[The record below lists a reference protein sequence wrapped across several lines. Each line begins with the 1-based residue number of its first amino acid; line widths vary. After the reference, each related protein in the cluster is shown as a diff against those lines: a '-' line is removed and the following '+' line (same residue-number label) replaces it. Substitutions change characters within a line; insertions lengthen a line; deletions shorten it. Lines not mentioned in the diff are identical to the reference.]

1 MTGDLLVDDFLERNV
16 EAIALRLAEDDASNS
31 YYGIQRRMNKA
42 FDDLAASISRS
53 SVRMSVVGQAF
64 QDASDAMELAYATI
78 RQCENPCF
86 EEVLA

>member
-1 MTGDLLVDDFLERNV
+1 MSGDAVIDDFLERHV
-16 EAIALRLAEDDASNS
+16 EAIAEHLKAEDESNS
-31 YYGIQRRMNKA
+31 VYAIRRRMNKA